1 MEMKGRL
8 TSGILGC
15 VLRLE
20 SSGGLGTD
28 ALAAGS
34 GTLGRL
40 LLGRRGAS
48 PSSRARPPLGARQNW
63 RTRGLSSAAHAREEG
78 VSARRGK
85 CSSGRTDG
93 PQRARGDPARAA
105 MVHSVSGGSSF
116 GGDDLEEP
124 ALRRTRL
131 PVVQAWSRGLCSGSD
146 MLRYRVSSLPGQAVL
161 E

>member
-48 PSSRARPPLGARQNW
+48 PSSIGLGHRWELGQNW
-63 RTRGLSSAAHAREEG
+63 RTRGLSSTAHAR
-78 VSARRGK
+78 
-85 CSSGRTDG
+85 
-93 PQRARGDPARAA
+93 
-105 MVHSVSGGSSF
+105 
-116 GGDDLEEP
+116 
-124 ALRRTRL
+124 
-131 PVVQAWSRGLCSGSD
+131 
-146 MLRYRVSSLPGQAVL
+146 
-161 E
+161 